1 LRSRATPQPGAADR
15 ASLAG
20 KYFRTKP
27 PGDRGHCTHLSFV
40 SPWLIHE
47 CATRRQSGIIRV
59 NEIREGWREM
69 AETEIGFAQLGLASI
84 LKQNQLIVPP
94 NQREYSWTVK
104 EVRTL
109 LQDFAK
115 AISGGGGSY
124 FLGTIVTIPRVG
136 GALEVVDGQQRLATT
151 AIMLS
156 AIRDYLR
163 SRDDMIAQSIDS
175 EFLTVIDR
183 TSRARVPR
191 LHLNLDDN
199 DYFRA
204 RLTGSQ
210 PVPAATKAS
219 HNLLDA
225 AFTEAQHQVLRIVA
239 GFDEKDHGDT
249 LNQWITFMELRAL
262 AVLLRV
268 PNDADA
274 YRMFETLNDRG
285 LRTSQSD
292 LVKNYLFGRSGDR
305 MGEVQQKWAFMRGA
319 LETIEEDDITITF
332 LRHALTAIHGFVRE
346 TQVYETVQNIAKAPQ
361 PVVTFASQLE
371 TLANSYVA
379 IHNADHEKWN
389 KYSDATRK
397 AVAVLNLF
405 DIKPL
410 RPLILAAAQK
420 LPDKEAERALQF
432 CVSLSVRLMIASSTR
447 TGTVEEGLAA
457 AAHNI
462 FVGKITTAADLKNE
476 LKALTPTDGPFAAA
490 FEIATVS
497 NRKLARYYLRSMELA
512 KNNEDEPWHIPNDD
526 PSMINLEHVLP
537 ERPEGNW
544 PQFTDEQVKLYY
556 KRIGNLCLMRASD
569 NSAAKSAGF
578 KTKKPIFAKSPYTLT
593 NQIAA
598 ATDWT
603 TAEITDR
610 QKTLAGIAVKTWPL

>member
-1 LRSRATPQPGAADR
+1 
-15 ASLAG
+15 
-20 KYFRTKP
+20 
-27 PGDRGHCTHLSFV
+27 
-40 SPWLIHE
+40 
-47 CATRRQSGIIRV
+47 
-59 NEIREGWREM
+59 M
-69 AETEIGFAQLGLASI
+69 AETEIGFGQFGLASI
-84 LKQNQLIVPP
+84 LKQNQLVVPP

-109 LQDFAK
+109 FQDFAK
-115 AISGGGGSY
+115 AISEGDGSY
-124 FLGTIVTIPRVG
+124 FLGTIVTIPRTG

-156 AIRDYLR
+156 AIRDYLQ
-163 SRDDMIAQSIDS
+163 SRDAMIAESIDS

-183 TSRARVPR
+183 VSRARIPR
-191 LHLNLDDN
+191 LRLNLDDN

-204 RLTGSQ
+204 RLTGTQS
-210 PVPAATKAS
+210 VPAATKPS
-219 HNLLDA
+219 HVLLDA
-225 AFTEAQHQVLRIVA
+225 AFTEAQEQVIRIVA
-239 GFDEKDHGDT
+239 GFDERDHGDT
-249 LNQWITFMELRAL
+249 LNRWINFMEARAL

-305 MGEVQQKWAFMRGA
+305 IGEVQQKWAFMRGA

-332 LRHALTAIHGFVRE
+332 LRHSLTVIHGFVRE
-346 TQVYETVQNIAKAPQ
+346 TQVYDMVQNIAKAPQ
-361 PVVTFASQLE
+361 PVVTFAGQLE
-371 TLANSYVA
+371 SLANGYVA
-379 IHNADHEKWN
+379 IHNAEHEKWN

-397 AVAVLNLF
+397 AIEVLNLF

-410 RPLILAAAQK
+410 RPLMLAIAQK
-420 LPDKEAERALQF
+420 LPDKEVEKAFRF

-462 FVGKITTAADLKNE
+462 FVGKIATAANLKNDLKT
-476 LKALTPTDGPFAAA
+476 LIPTDGPFVAA
-490 FEIATVS
+490 FEIATLS

-512 KNNEDEPWHIPNDD
+512 AESEAEPWHIPNDD
-526 PSMINLEHVLP
+526 RSMINLEHVLP
-537 ERPEGNW
+537 EKPEGNW
-544 PQFTDEQVKLYY
+544 PKFTDEQVKLNY

-569 NSAAKSAGF
+569 NSAARSAGF
-578 KTKKPIFAKSPYTLT
+578 STKKPIFANSPYVLT
-593 NQIAA
+593 KQIAEVS
-598 ATDWT
+598 DWT
-603 TAEITDR
+603 TTEIIER
-610 QKTLAGIAVKTWPL
+610 QKTLASIAVKTWPI